1 MLLTG
6 CENIASDGSAICDSI
21 DRRALA
27 DAVLE
32 DGGKKSQSEVL
43 FVLDQ
48 LKAAC

>member
-1 MLLTG
+1 MWLTA
-6 CENIASDGSAICDSI
+6 CANTASDGRAICDSI
-21 DRRALA
+21 DRGALA

-32 DGGKKSQSEVL
+32 DGGKKSQSEAL